1 MISPRNEIYIN
12 STLAFC
18 PQCRENELARIVA
31 RKSGVFME
39 RLCAK
44 NGVSTIKIAND
55 YQWYLDR
62 INQAQYISKT
72 KNARSS
78 ARGCPLDCGI
88 CEWHSESIR
97 RASFSVGSDN
107 LVYNSDK
114 RDDNTDESHFKNLED
129 IKKIINHL
137 MENTGRLET
146 ISFTGMESLLHP
158 KLFEIIKLLH
168 ECGVK
173 KVVAE
178 TDGSSGFDDLDF
190 VQKLKESK
198 IHVAFIHD
206 TLDPPKSI
214 TPHGKDVSVKKI
226 ESLQILE
233 SYQIPTE
240 LLLLHCKGINDE
252 KIPDL
257 VQEYISKEFVRNIV
271 ILNQLFNGSNKLQSS
286 PQVPATIDEVEN
298 VLARAEMISQKDF
311 ISHPHCHPLCSSV
324 AYYIVHG
331 RQSVALSRILNSNDI
346 KGVFERC
353 CTPSSVKDFS
363 RKIWDGVNRFWS
375 DGDNQSSVNVL
386 REFVRE
392 IYPAGKMIS
401 DKKIWENAEKMT
413 KGVYIHQYMDESN
426 FDINRVSRC
435 GDVFIDNSDRIM
447 PVCSHYLI
455 HH

>member
-1 MISPRNEIYIN
+1 MISPGKEIYIN

-18 PQCRENELARIVA
+18 PQCGENELARIVA
-31 RKSGVFME
+31 RKSGVYME

-44 NGVSTIKIAND
+44 NGVKTIKIAND

-62 INQAQYISKT
+62 IQKPQNISKT
-72 KNARSS
+72 KNARNS
-78 ARGCPLDCGI
+78 ARGCPFDCGI
-88 CEWHSESIR
+88 CEWHSESVR
-97 RASFSVGSDN
+97 RVSFSVGNDN
-107 LVYNSDK
+107 LVYNSHK
-114 RDDNTDESHFKNLED
+114 RDDNTDENHFKDLED
-129 IKKIINHL
+129 IKKIIHHL
-137 MENTGRLET
+137 MENTGCIDI
-146 ISFTGMESLLHP
+146 ISFTSIKSLLHP

-173 KVVAE
+173 KVIAE
-178 TDGSSGFDDLDF
+178 TDGSAGFDDPDF
-190 VQKLKESK
+190 VQILKESK

-206 TLDPPKSI
+206 TLDPQKYI
-214 TPHGKDVSVKKI
+214 TQHGIDLSAKKL
-226 ESLQILE
+226 ESLEILE
-233 SYQIPTE
+233 SFQIPTDM
-240 LLLLHCKGINDE
+240 LLHRKGINDE

-271 ILNQLFNGSNKLQSS
+271 ILNRWFNDNNKLPSD

-298 VLARAEMISQKDF
+298 ILARGEMISQKDF
-311 ISHPHCHPLCSSV
+311 IAHPHCHPLCSSV
-324 AYYIVHG
+324 AYYIIHG

-346 KGVFERC
+346 KGIFERC
-353 CTPSSVKDFS
+353 CAPDSGKDFS

-375 DGDNQSSVNVL
+375 AGDNQSAVNVL
-386 REFVRE
+386 REFVKE

-426 FDINRVSRC
+426 FDIDRVSRC

-455 HH
+455 HN